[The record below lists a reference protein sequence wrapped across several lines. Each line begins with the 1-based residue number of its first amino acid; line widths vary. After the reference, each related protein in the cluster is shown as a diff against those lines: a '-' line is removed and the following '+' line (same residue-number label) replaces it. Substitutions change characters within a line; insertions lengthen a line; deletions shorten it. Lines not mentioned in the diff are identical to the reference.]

1 MRALTHRGLL
11 DILRCPL
18 IMAAHGPREGVRF
31 HEVRTTC
38 DGTFHC
44 LGDLQMTTTTKTRGI
59 DVQSVCL
66 ADNRAHFE
74 EDCVSFWLER

>member
-18 IMAAHGPREGVRF
+18 IMAAHWPREGVRF
-31 HEVRTTC
+31 HEVRTTR
-38 DGTFHC
+38 DGAFHC
-44 LGDLQMTTTTKTRGI
+44 LG

-66 ADNRAHFE
+66 AHFE
-74 EDCVSFWLER
+74 EDCVSFWLEG

>member
-11 DILRCPL
+11 DILRYPL
-18 IMAAHGPREGVRF
+18 IMAHTGHARGGLRF

-66 ADNRAHFE
+66 AHFE